1 MDRVNSVGLIINY
14 FVDLGGNVG
23 FLSVCYEKVSL
34 PLVCKEVSLAYDRA
48 EYSQAGR
55 DIYRE

>member
-1 MDRVNSVGLIINY
+1 MDRDNSVGLIINY
-14 FVDLGGNVG
+14 FVDLGGNVR

-48 EYSQAGR
+48 AYSQAGR
-55 DIYRE
+55 DI